1 LLRRRRRRTEGQRK
15 IAVYLSKIL
24 SGEKN
29 AAIGSVFGIT
39 LQAVT
44 NAVRSV
50 EKRIEE
56 DIKFSS
62 EVMKVKEI
70 VASARRSV

>member
-1 LLRRRRRRTEGQRK
+1 LRRRRRTEGQRK

-50 EKRIEE
+50 EKRMEE

-62 EVMKVKEI
+62 GVTKVNGL
-70 VASARRSV
+70 VANARRSV

>member
-1 LLRRRRRRTEGQRK
+1 M
-15 IAVYLSKIL
+15 YLSKIL